1 MADDAL
7 ENAGKESVKSWKSI
21 GDLIKTEITSSTK
34 GLLDVV
40 LEVDNAARDLSKKF
54 GLGDELIQSM
64 KVGLTDATQQV
75 ARLGGS
81 FSDISKM
88 QTEVAGVLG
97 RNVILSSDLYSKL
110 YAASEV
116 TGKSG
121 KEIVEAFRNVGTS
134 SFQAVEGMKEVV
146 NVARSQ
152 GVNAQ
157 AVSGEVLKNMDQM
170 NKFTFQGGVEGLAKM
185 ASQAVGLRV
194 NMESTLKV
202 AEDLLQPEKAIEM
215 AASLQRLGVAQT
227 DLLDPLRLMDLAQN
241 DPAELQNQIV
251 KMTQQFVQLNEKGQ
265 FEIMPQAKRQL
276 MEISKEMGISYNE
289 LTKMAI
295 GSSDLDKKMREI
307 DFSGLKITEDQQKM
321 IANMAEMGERG
332 VYEVQ
337 VFDKDKGEMVKKAVS
352 ELRDEDVEYLKKAGE
367 PKTLEDLTLQQL
379 NVSES
384 ILAAIKDVFAPL
396 KYGLATSKPAGTL
409 VEAGKG
415 LVRTGSDILTPESVT
430 PKSVREITD
439 KSLSEIT
446 KSLTELMS
454 GKGSLESF
462 IDAIGKVEKG
472 LVNFG
477 DNAGIEIFKSID
489 KNIAEAAKSS
499 DMFGILI
506 NYFKQTLNNEFK
518 GSQTT
523 GPMMEKNVKDA
534 IIINTLPED
543 TVREVNGLAI
553 GTNLGGGLPT
563 EQKIMGSVDV
573 NLNISLNSNNSNV
586 SSNDIIEAMR
596 NGGVQQ
602 QIITSITDAI
612 NNGMKGNV
620 NPQLNPYSANPL
632 LSV

>member
-1 MADDAL
+1 
-7 ENAGKESVKSWKSI
+7 
-21 GDLIKTEITSSTK
+21 
-34 GLLDVV
+34 
-40 LEVDNAARDLSKKF
+40 
-54 GLGDELIQSM
+54 
-64 KVGLTDATQQV
+64 
-75 ARLGGS
+75 
-81 FSDISKM
+81 
-88 QTEVAGVLG
+88 
-97 RNVILSSDLYSKL
+97 
-110 YAASEV
+110 
-116 TGKSG
+116 
-121 KEIVEAFRNVGTS
+121 
-134 SFQAVEGMKEVV
+134 
-146 NVARSQ
+146 
-152 GVNAQ
+152 
-157 AVSGEVLKNMDQM
+157 
-170 NKFTFQGGVEGLAKM
+170 
-185 ASQAVGLRV
+185 
-194 NMESTLKV
+194 
-202 AEDLLQPEKAIEM
+202 
-215 AASLQRLGVAQT
+215 
-227 DLLDPLRLMDLAQN
+227 MDLAQN